1 MSLYRYICD
10 MFALAKP
17 MFTESIFA
25 ESILAKSI
33 LAKSTISKNLLAE
46 TSFIVIDIKPINMLK
61 HEAIDRLYSVAVDHP
76 KYKAQL
82 EELINNFTVED
93 MLYLMNTIYRDEEF
107 RRSQHFKLYNRYF
120 DEIED
125 LTHKYIPY

>member
-17 MFTESIFA
+17 LFTESMLA
-25 ESILAKSI
+25 ESI
-33 LAKSTISKNLLAE
+33 LAKSTISKKMLAE
-46 TSFIVIDIKPINMLK
+46 TSFIVVDIKPINMLK
-61 HEAIDRLYSVAVDHP
+61 HEAIDRLYSVADDHP

-82 EELINNFTVED
+82 EELIKNFTVED

-107 RRSQHFKLYNRYF
+107 RSSQHFKLYNRYF